1 MKVFNTLSGQKED
14 FRPRGKTVN
23 IYVCGVT
30 VYDDCHIGHA
40 MSYIIF
46 DAIRRY
52 LEFKGYKVKYV
63 QNFTDIDD
71 KIINRANQLGIP
83 SSELA
88 EKYIDEYFKDM
99 DALNI
104 QRAHVYPKATEE
116 IPKIIEMIQGLIAK
130 GYAYD
135 SEGSVYFRVKNF
147 SGYGKLS
154 HQALDD
160 IISRGSAE
168 EGKKEYP
175 LDFALWKAA
184 KQGEPF
190 WQSPWGQG
198 RPGWHIECS
207 AMALKYLGKTLDIHG
222 GGQDLI
228 FPHHENEITQSE
240 SFTGVEP
247 FVRHWLHNGLLQMGE
262 NKMSKSL
269 GNLITVKQALERY
282 SPDAIRLFVL
292 GSHYRSPLTYSE
304 ETLRAAEVG
313 MERLRQAT
321 RDGGKSG
328 NKTALDAEAFK
339 ARFIDSMDDDFNTA
353 QAVAVLFDLARE
365 INRAR
370 EENRDV
376 SSALKTLAELAG
388 VLGFTLEEPAK
399 PPLDAQPFVELVSKL
414 SFEFKKVPGAGND
427 SMVKIESL
435 LSAAAKSDEHP
446 DVEALILLFIDVR
459 KELRHAKQ
467 WQLADVVRDRLA
479 ELGIALEDTPKGT
492 VWKRTI

>member
-1 MKVFNTLSGQKED
+1 MKVFNTLSGQKEE
-14 FRPRGKTVN
+14 FCPKEKTVN

-40 MSYIIF
+40 MSYVIF

-52 LEFKGYKVKYV
+52 LEFKGYKVKHA

-71 KIINRANQLGIP
+71 KIINRANQLGVS

-88 EKYIDEYFKDM
+88 EKYIDEYFRDM

-116 IPKIIEMIQGLIAK
+116 IPKIIEVIQGLIAK
-130 GYAYD
+130 DYAYE

-147 SGYGKLS
+147 PGYGKLS
-154 HQALDD
+154 HQSLDD
-160 IISRGSAE
+160 IVSRCSIE
-168 EGKKEYP
+168 EGRKENP

-184 KQGEPF
+184 KPGEPF

-207 AMALKYLGKTLDIHG
+207 AMALKYLGETLDIHG

-240 SFTGVEP
+240 SFTGAEP
-247 FVRHWLHNGLLQMGE
+247 FARHWLHNGLLQLGE

-269 GNLITVKQALERY
+269 GNLITVKRALELY
-282 SPDAIRLFVL
+282 SPDALRLFIL
-292 GSHYRSPLTYSE
+292 NSHYRSPLTYSE
-304 ETLRAAEVG
+304 ETLRAAESG

-321 RDGGKSG
+321 RDGGNAGGKS
-328 NKTALDAEAFK
+328 ALDAEPFRS
-339 ARFIDSMDDDFNTA
+339 RFIESMDDDFNTA
-353 QAVAVLFDLARE
+353 QAVAALFDLARE

-370 EENRDV
+370 EENYDV
-376 SSALKTLAELAG
+376 AAARNALVELAG
-388 VLGFTLEEPAK
+388 VLGFTLEEPTR
-399 PPLDAQPFVELVSKL
+399 PPLDAKPFVELASKL
-414 SFEFKKVPGAGND
+414 SLEFKKASKGSDD
-427 SMVKIESL
+427 SMVKAESL
-435 LSAAAKSDEHP
+435 LSGAAHGDEPP
-446 DVEALILLFIDVR
+446 DAESIIRIFIDVR
-459 KELRHAKQ
+459 KELRQAKQ
-467 WQLADVVRDRLA
+467 WQLADVVRGRLA

-492 VWKRTI
+492 VWKRTL